1 MKKAILSF
9 IIIALLSVSY
19 AQNGG
24 TNGGGSFNYNKKID
38 SIISLLQDSSQLT
51 WYQTCYRRIA
61 DSSVIIK
68 NIIVDLKNPLQQ
80 ILTGYLNQD
89 SATTIYLK
97 YGALEFGTLPDE
109 VNELVPCE
117 RWDEYLSSLKD
128 DSIYI
133 IEVPNGNKQLDGI
146 IDTFY
151 CQSVSFSWRGSSS
164 GTAYITGSDGITL
177 DYTTTDPL
185 PSWQVNEPN
194 KLSPILV
201 NATSATGLRVITQGC
216 EAPCFKKIQITDCT
230 TGTPIILGDFNN
242 DFNND
247 FLK

>member
-1 MKKAILSF
+1 MKYILNILLLITFNSNAQTWTTVTSLEYSNGRINAYNSLGKQIF
-9 IIIALLSVSY
+9 QVNCKDMVYIDRQNGDINIYDYKNDNNNLIVGSKLLSPLFANVKDSLDAWI
-19 AQNGG
+19 AQCSQVNQ
-24 TNGGGSFNYNKKID
+24 FD
-38 SIISLLQDSSQLT
+38 SLVQIIS
-51 WYQTCYRRIA
+51 
-61 DSSVIIK
+61 K
-68 NIIVDLKNPLQQ
+68 
-80 ILTGYLNQD
+80 
-89 SATTIYLK
+89 TT
-97 YGALEFGTLPDE
+97 
-109 VNELVPCE
+109 
-117 RWDEYLSSLKD
+117 
-128 DSIYI
+128 DSIYYL
-133 IEVPNGNKQLDGI
+133 EVSNGVKQLDGI

-185 PSWQVNEPN
+185 PSWNVNEPN